1 MPRVYTPL
9 ESNLGRVK
17 AIVQE
22 AYGGPNSLR
31 FSDVEMPR
39 VAPDGVL
46 VRVRAA
52 SVHPD
57 VWHVVCGRPY
67 VLRLMGS
74 GLRRP
79 KNRVPGTD
87 LAGTVESVGRDVTEF
102 SPGDEVFG
110 ETLTTHQWAN
120 GGSYAEYASV
130 PAAALR
136 VKPTNAT
143 YEQAAAVPTA
153 GMIALRSVR
162 DEGQVREG
170 QSVLVNGAGGGV
182 GSLVVQIAVAFG
194 AQVTAV
200 DSTAKLDLLRVLGAH
215 DVIDFTREDFTLR
228 ATRYDL
234 IVDIPGN
241 HSLSEIRRALSRK
254 GTYVLIGHDDFGRR
268 GRRWIGSI
276 GRFVSLLVA
285 GLFVSQLVNPRA
297 VSTTDDP
304 LGVLKGMV
312 EAGAITLAIDRAFPL
327 AEAADAIRYLEQGT
341 ARGRVVVTM

>member
-1 MPRVYTPL
+1 M
-9 ESNLGRVK
+9 K
-17 AIVQE
+17 AIVQDR
-22 AYGGPNSLR
+22 YGGLNSLR
-31 FSDVEMPR
+31 FGEVDTPR
-39 VAPDGVL
+39 VAPDSVL

-57 VWHVVCGRPY
+57 VWHVVYGRPY

-87 LAGTVESVGRDVTEF
+87 LAGTVELVGRDVTEF
-102 SPGDEVFG
+102 QPGDEVFG

-120 GGSYAEYASV
+120 GGAYAEYASV
-130 PAAALR
+130 LAVALTI
-136 VKPTNAT
+136 KPGNVTF
-143 YEQAAAVPTA
+143 EQAAAVPTA

-162 DEGQVREG
+162 DEGQVRKG
-170 QSVLVNGAGGGV
+170 QKVLVNGAGGGV

-200 DSTAKLDLLRVLGAH
+200 DSTAKLDLLRALGAQ
-215 DVIDFTREDFTLR
+215 DVIDYTREDYTLQS
-228 ATRYDL
+228 TRYDL

-241 HSLSEIRRALSRK
+241 HPLSEIRRALTRK

-268 GRRWIGSI
+268 RGRWIGSI
-276 GRFVSLLVA
+276 GSFIALLVA
-285 GLFVSQLVNPRA
+285 GLFVSQRVNPRA

-304 LGVLKGMV
+304 LGVLKGLL
-312 EAGAITLAIDRAFPL
+312 EAGAITPVIDRLFPL

-341 ARGRVVVTM
+341 ARGRIVVTM